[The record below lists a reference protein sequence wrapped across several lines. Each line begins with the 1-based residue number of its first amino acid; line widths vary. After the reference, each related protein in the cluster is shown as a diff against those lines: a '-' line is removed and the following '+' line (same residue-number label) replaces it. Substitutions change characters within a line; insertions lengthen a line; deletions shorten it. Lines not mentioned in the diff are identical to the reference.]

1 MRYKKIF
8 AIQIFIL
15 LIFLLIACQN
25 RTGGEPALET
35 AIETREK
42 WFMENTETSM
52 WTIESV
58 EIPDTITSMAE
69 ETVDSDEFT
78 WLDQAL
84 ADCLAKK
91 PEELM
96 GEDYQAVTELG
107 IHDRDNDA
115 KEVSITLSGKSGIR
129 WEIVPLTNLSVPI
142 IIDMDDIVK
151 CKNINVLSISCSDAL
166 IIHYEALI
174 QLQQLTCL
182 RMEPPEETI
191 QNTIDDFSFICQM
204 PNLTIIAV
212 ENMELPDDLSPL
224 FSHHFQ
230 WISLNN
236 CNLTECRFADLGENP
251 IYPNSL
257 YLAHNQISDASVITS
272 MYGNWGE
279 NTIYYLDLSWNPLTN
294 LGDVPSSFGD
304 FDPLFD
310 SDANSVGLDLSGT
323 SFEGEYDFGWIND

>member
-115 KEVSITLSGKSGIR
+115 KEVSITLSGK
-129 WEIVPLTNLSVPI
+129 
-142 IIDMDDIVK
+142 
-151 CKNINVLSISCSDAL
+151 
-166 IIHYEALI
+166 
-174 QLQQLTCL
+174 
-182 RMEPPEETI
+182 
-191 QNTIDDFSFICQM
+191 
-204 PNLTIIAV
+204 
-212 ENMELPDDLSPL
+212 
-224 FSHHFQ
+224 
-230 WISLNN
+230 
-236 CNLTECRFADLGENP
+236 
-251 IYPNSL
+251 
-257 YLAHNQISDASVITS
+257 
-272 MYGNWGE
+272 
-279 NTIYYLDLSWNPLTN
+279 
-294 LGDVPSSFGD
+294 
-304 FDPLFD
+304 
-310 SDANSVGLDLSGT
+310 
-323 SFEGEYDFGWIND
+323 